1 MSLSP
6 RLLCGNGIGSWFHA
20 PDLEPSKDY
29 MKRPLAADEAELTS
43 DFLGAPK
50 ISEEKKQVASRD
62 PLLLEMT
69 LRGRGLA
76 EDRTPSYGARNRIAA
91 QIWIQ
96 MGAVV
101 SL

>member
-6 RLLCGNGIGSWFHA
+6 RLLSGNGIGSWFHG
-20 PDLEPSKDY
+20 PDLEPSKNY
-29 MKRPLAADEAELTS
+29 MKRRLAADEAELTC

-50 ISEEKKQVASRD
+50 ISEEKKQVARTD

-76 EDRTPSYGARNRIAA
+76 EDRTPSCGACNRIAA

-96 MGAVV
+96 MGAVAP
-101 SL
+101 L